1 MKRLIILIALA
12 LSVSGH
18 AAKGK
23 VKYQYKKYER
33 FDFNAIDVEGEQG
46 SPGDLSVANRF
57 RKKFRNKIPERKNFN
72 KEMKRALDNV
82 R

>member
-1 MKRLIILIALA
+1 MKSIILVMA
-12 LSVSGH
+12 LSLGTAY
-18 AAKGK
+18 AAKNK

-33 FDFNAIDVEGEQG
+33 FDFNAIDVEGDLG

>member
-1 MKRLIILIALA
+1 MKVYLIALA
-12 LSVSGH
+12 IMSVPAF

-23 VKYQYKKYER
+23 VNYQYKKYER
-33 FDFNAIDVEGEQG
+33 FDFSAIDVEGDQG